1 MGLTDAQHVP
11 RHPRRSPS
19 NMCAAQ
25 EVLLGILVAASAL
38 PVAVESRKTL
48 AAVANPTGHGAS
60 VPVADLMSAPSALKT
75 CYWFEGYDARGVN
88 NTSWDGPVRTN
99 LRAGC
104 IIAYAPNPPPLATG
118 CDLRDQCRLGAG
130 GEQLHERPEV
140 VQALH
145 EGGLL
150 HQVPG
155 ARLHGSY
162 HGSSYTETP
171 ILHLTHNH
179 THTVHAG

>member
-1 MGLTDAQHVP
+1 MSQRIRTPSG
-11 RHPRRSPS
+11 RSSS
-19 NMCAAQ
+19 NMCTAQ
-25 EVLLGILVAASAL
+25 EVLLGILVAASSL

-48 AAVANPTGHGAS
+48 AAVADPTGHGAS
-60 VPVADLMSAPSALKT
+60 VPVADPMSAPSSLKT

-88 NTSWDGPVRTN
+88 NTSWDGPVRTH
-99 LRAGC
+99 LHAGC
-104 IIAYAPNPPPLATG
+104 IIAYAPRRPLLATTG
-118 CDLRDQCRLGAG
+118 CDTRDQCGLGAG

-179 THTVHAG
+179 THTVRAG